1 MPVVRRWLEGGGE
14 TSRLPGATLTRNFSE
29 AVHSALTGFGDAA
42 LRANM
47 LTAPLRVGLCLRTV
61 AGRRLTPQQ
70 LTLPVPNATAPDLV
84 LRSYTIY
91 ENGAA
96 ATVEIMGDAM
106 RLMAKSAAR

>member
-1 MPVVRRWLEGGGE
+1 M
-14 TSRLPGATLTRNFSE
+14 
-29 AVHSALTGFGDAA
+29 HSALTGFGDDAA

-96 ATVEIMGDAM
+96 ATVEIMG
-106 RLMAKSAAR
+106 RRHAADGKRGKDRESGDLFPT